1 MKTGAR
7 GEGRGA
13 TYAIRIAGQL
23 GAEWM
28 DWFDGL
34 TITPEPDGDT
44 RLTGVV
50 ADQSA
55 LYGLLRKVRDLGLT
69 LLAVNLIAEARGAL
83 PAHSSHTHHREESQN
98 DRNKDSGKD

>member
-1 MKTGAR
+1 MKTD
-7 GEGRGA
+7 GRGDGRGFDVSSAERA
-13 TYAIRIAGQL
+13 TYEIRIAGPL
-23 GAEWM
+23 GAEWA

-34 TITPEPDGDT
+34 TITQEPDGAT

-69 LLAVNLIAEARGAL
+69 LLAVNVVADQQDRSLDDRSNLQGK
-83 PAHSSHTHHREESQN
+83 EEPQ
-98 DRNKDSGKD
+98 K

>member
-1 MKTGAR
+1 MKTGAK

-13 TYAIRIAGQL
+13 NYEIRIAGHL

-34 TITPEPDGDT
+34 TITQEPDGDT
-44 RLTGVV
+44 RLTGVI

-55 LYGLLRKVRDLGLT
+55 LYGLLRKVRDLGLP
-69 LLAVNLIAEARGAL
+69 LLAVNLIANA
-83 PAHSSHTHHREESQN
+83 PDSSLDDSSNTQSKEES
-98 DRNKDSGKD
+98 

>member
-1 MKTGAR
+1 MKTEGQ

-13 TYAIRIAGQL
+13 NYEIRIAGHL
-23 GAEWM
+23 GAEWA

-34 TITPEPDGDT
+34 TITQEPDGDT
-44 RLTGVV
+44 RLTGGV

-69 LLAVNLIAEARGAL
+69 LLAVNIVADQQDCSLDDHPNTLGNCL
-83 PAHSSHTHHREESQN
+83 
-98 DRNKDSGKD
+98 